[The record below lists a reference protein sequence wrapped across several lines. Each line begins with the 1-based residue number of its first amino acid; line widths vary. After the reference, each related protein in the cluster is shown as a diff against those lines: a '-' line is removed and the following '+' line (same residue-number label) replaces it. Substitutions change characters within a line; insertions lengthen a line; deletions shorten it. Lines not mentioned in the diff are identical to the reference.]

1 MKFMTKPRI
10 IGIILLIIAL
20 LVYFTGKGG
29 GIFIGILSILL
40 LVAPKKHA
48 NTTFDLY
55 IENFSKLKTV
65 IITALYDAIYWL
77 VIFGTAYM
85 LQWLI
90 QGKIAGAQ
98 VALITQQ
105 EMMKPEIIGPSA
117 DALKNVVIFLFAG
130 AAIFLI
136 FACLIYGISRA
147 FIWSTIAKQKL
158 DKKYLLKFILL
169 NAAWWAIWLPLY
181 VIINLALKGDPRV
194 KEAMVVILFVGYY
207 FTPIVH
213 TLYVKKHL
221 IGYSIGNGI
230 AWGIS
235 KIHKLIIPYTYV
247 FITYIILYQLYRLAE
262 QTAWAKPVS
271 ILFII
276 IFIAWV
282 RTYLYDI
289 IKEFK

>member
-1 MKFMTKPRI
+1 MKLTKPRI
-10 IGIILLIIAL
+10 IGIILLVIAI
-20 LVYFTGKGG
+20 LVYFTGKTGS
-29 GIFIGILSILL
+29 IMLSILGAL
-40 LVAPKKHA
+40 LLIAPTKHA
-48 NTTFDLY
+48 NKMFDTY
-55 IENFSKLKTV
+55 IENYSKLKTV

-77 VIFGTAYM
+77 IIFGGAFFFQY
-85 LQWLI
+85 LI

-98 VALITQQ
+98 AALVTQQ
-105 EMMKPEIIGPSA
+105 EMMKPEIIGPGA
-117 DALKNVVIFLFAG
+117 DALKNFVIFIFTGG
-130 AAIFLI
+130 AVFLI

-147 FIWSTIAKQKL
+147 FIWSTISKQKP
-158 DKKYLLKFILL
+158 DKKYLLRFIIL
-169 NAAWWAIWLPLY
+169 NAAWWAVWLPLY
-181 VIINLALKGDPRV
+181 IIINLALKNDPRV
-194 KEAMVVILFVGYY
+194 KEAMVVLLFVGYY
-207 FTPIVH
+207 FTPLVH
-213 TLYVKKHL
+213 TLYVKKHQ

-247 FITYIILYQLYRLAE
+247 FITYIILYQIYRLAE